1 MAKPRRFRLR
11 EIEAALRSAGG
22 ICSDAARALTAAGKP
37 CTRQN
42 IRYWV
47 EKYPRL
53 AETIDD
59 CAEEVKDLAESKLIE
74 NIRANDTSAIRFFL
88 ERRARDRGYGAH
100 YALTGEG
107 KQSLFPASHARLY
120 LPDNGRD
127 TEFLKQLGK

>member
-1 MAKPRRFRLR
+1 MAKPRRFQLR
-11 EIEAALRSAGG
+11 EIEAALRRAGG
-22 ICSDAARALTAAGKP
+22 IYADAARLLTEAGKP

-42 IRYWV
+42 ILYWV
-47 EKYPRL
+47 QKYTRL
-53 AETIDD
+53 SETIDD
-59 CAEEVKDLAESKLIE
+59 CMEEIKDLAESKLIE

-107 KQSLFPASHARLY
+107 KQPLFPAVQAHLY

-127 TEFLKQLGK
+127 TEFLKQLRG